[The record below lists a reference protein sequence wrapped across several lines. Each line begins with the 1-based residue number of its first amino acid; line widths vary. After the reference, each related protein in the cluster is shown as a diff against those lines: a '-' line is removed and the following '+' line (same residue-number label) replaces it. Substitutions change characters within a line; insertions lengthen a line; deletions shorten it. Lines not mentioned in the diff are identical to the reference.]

1 MAYLIL
7 RQTGYKDQTFPL
19 TKAVTTAGRRSSNDI
34 FITDQSVSRDHA
46 KIIALKEGGFEIHDL
61 GAKHPT
67 RVNGKIISRIKLK
80 DGDEIALGDT
90 LLVFRSEDI
99 SSPVQV
105 EFLPSEDMGQDTVEI
120 ASWDAK
126 KTTLFSVDTTNMASL
141 QKDHQRLML
150 LYEFGKNINLLFQDT
165 SHLLSEILN
174 TAFRTFDAERGFI
187 ALIDENSGDLT
198 CEFVRDNSSGQ
209 KSKKLEVSK
218 TIMHKVLKEGV
229 SLLTANALKDREFR
243 DVKSVKEYSIRS
255 AICAPLPFRGDVLG
269 VIYLDNR
276 ASEGSFSQDD
286 LMFLSALSHQ
296 AGIGLGNSR
305 LHRQVIQEN
314 IRLENAF
321 KPRFQIVGDS
331 EKMKKIFSTI
341 KKVAPSDV
349 TVLIQGDT
357 GTGKELVAKAIHSL
371 SPRNDKPFV
380 AVNCAAIPKELI
392 ESELFGHEKGAFT
405 GAISARVGRFQLAHT
420 GTIFL
425 DEIGDMSLDMQ
436 AKVLRTLEE
445 KEFQRVGGTKNI
457 EVDVRVIT
465 ATNKDLKKAV
475 EEGKFREDLY
485 YRLNVVSIELP
496 PLRERKKDILPLVD
510 YFIAKRVKRISS
522 EAQQLLLSY
531 HWPGNV
537 RELKNVV
544 DRAVIM
550 GDGEVLQPED
560 LPHTMRR
567 RGEIIPAPLDT
578 LDEMEEDHIIRVL
591 RHTNRNKSD
600 AARILGVTRQTLDNK
615 IKKYKIKL

>member
-7 RQTGYKDQTFPL
+7 KQAGSKDQTFPL

-67 RVNGKIISRIKLK
+67 RVNGKIISRLRLN
-80 DGDEIALGDT
+80 DGDEITLGNT
-90 LLVFRSEDI
+90 LLIFRSEDI
-99 SSPVQV
+99 YSPARVK
-105 EFLPSEDMGQDTVEI
+105 FLVSEDMNQDTVEI

-126 KTTLFSVDTTNMASL
+126 KTALFSVEDMDLVSL
-141 QKDHQRLML
+141 QQDHQRLML
-150 LYEFGKNINLLFQDT
+150 LYEFGKNIDLLLEDT
-165 SHLLSEILN
+165 SQLLNEILN

-187 ALIDENSGDLT
+187 ALIDENSGELS
-198 CEFVRDNSSGQ
+198 CEFVRDNSSEQ
-209 KSKKLEVSK
+209 RPEKLEVSK
-218 TIMHKVLKEGV
+218 TIMHKVLRDRV
-229 SLLTANALKDREFR
+229 SLLTANALKDREFK

-255 AICAPLPFRGDVLG
+255 AICAPLLFRGDVLG

-296 AGIGLGNSR
+296 AGIALRNSR

-314 IRLENAF
+314 IRLENAL
-321 KPRFQIVGDS
+321 KPRFQIIGDS
-331 EKMKKIFSTI
+331 EKMKKVFSTI

-371 SPRNDKPFV
+371 SPRNDNPFV

-405 GAISARVGRFQLAHT
+405 NASSARVGRFQLAHT

-457 EVDVRVIT
+457 EVDVRVIA

-485 YRLNVVSIELP
+485 YRLNVISIELP
-496 PLRERKKDILPLVD
+496 PLRERKKDIIPLVD
-510 YFIAKRVKRISS
+510 YFIANRVKRISS
-522 EAQQLLLSY
+522 KAQQLLLSY

-537 RELKNVV
+537 RELKNVI
-544 DRAVIM
+544 DRAVVL
-550 GDGEVLQPED
+550 GDGKVLQPED
-560 LPHTMRR
+560 LPHTIRR
-567 RGEIIPAPLDT
+567 KGEIIPVPLDT
-578 LDEMEEDHIIRVL
+578 LDEVEADHIIRVL

>member
-7 RQTGYKDQTFPL
+7 KQAGSKDQTFPL

-67 RVNGKIISRIKLK
+67 RVNGKIISRLRLN
-80 DGDEIALGDT
+80 DGDEITLGDT
-90 LLVFRSEDI
+90 LLVFRSEDTC
-99 SSPVQV
+99 SPARV
-105 EFLPSEDMGQDTVEI
+105 EFLVSEDMNQDTVEI

-126 KTTLFSVDTTNMASL
+126 KTALFSVDDMELVSL
-141 QKDHQRLML
+141 QQDHQRLML
-150 LYEFGKNINLLFQDT
+150 LYEFGKNINLLLEDT
-165 SHLLSEILN
+165 SQLLNEILN

-187 ALIDENSGDLT
+187 ALIDENSGELS
-198 CEFVRDNSSGQ
+198 CEFVRDNSSEQ
-209 KSKKLEVSK
+209 RPEKLEVSK
-218 TIMHKVLKEGV
+218 TIMHKVLRDRV
-229 SLLTANALKDREFR
+229 SLLTANALKDREFK

-255 AICAPLPFRGDVLG
+255 AICAPLLFRGDVLG

-296 AGIGLGNSR
+296 AGIALRNSR

-314 IRLENAF
+314 IRLENAL
-321 KPRFQIVGDS
+321 KPRFQIIGDS
-331 EKMKKIFSTI
+331 EKMKKVFSTI

-357 GTGKELVAKAIHSL
+357 GTGKELVARAIHSL
-371 SPRNDKPFV
+371 SPRNDNPFV

-405 GAISARVGRFQLAHT
+405 GASSARVGRFQLAHT

-485 YRLNVVSIELP
+485 YRLNVISIELP
-496 PLRERKKDILPLVD
+496 PLRERKKDIIPLVD
-510 YFIAKRVKRISS
+510 YFIARRVKRISS
-522 EAQQLLLSY
+522 KAQQLLLSY

-537 RELKNVV
+537 RELKNVI
-544 DRAVIM
+544 DRAVVL
-550 GDGEVLQPED
+550 GDGKVLQPED
-560 LPHTMRR
+560 LPHAIRR
-567 RGEIIPAPLDT
+567 KEEIIPVPLDT
-578 LDEMEEDHIIRVL
+578 LDEVEADHIIRVL
-591 RHTNRNKSD
+591 RNTNRNKSD